1 MVLSGTVVTTR
12 PYDRW
17 DVWANE
23 TYFDDTERCSLYG
36 KQPWH
41 NEKKYERDA
50 GWVCETCSRGN
61 SKCRTMVEGKARRH
75 ETWWPLLFL
84 IPFLLPVIVFWF
96 VKMRTLCQRAAA
108 IFWNRQASG
117 CKTLGNSKRP
127 RVRVP
132 GAPPTSPST
141 VTIRGPRVRVRPVRR
156 VGVSVRTDSHAPV
169 PPSARRFIL
178 S

>member
-50 GWVCETCSRGN
+50 GWVWPW
-61 SKCRTMVEGKARRH
+61 AR
-75 ETWWPLLFL
+75 
-84 IPFLLPVIVFWF
+84 
-96 VKMRTLCQRAAA
+96 K
-108 IFWNRQASG
+108 
-117 CKTLGNSKRP
+117 
-127 RVRVP
+127 
-132 GAPPTSPST
+132 
-141 VTIRGPRVRVRPVRR
+141 
-156 VGVSVRTDSHAPV
+156 
-169 PPSARRFIL
+169 SARRPYSGIGKL
-178 S
+178 AAVRH